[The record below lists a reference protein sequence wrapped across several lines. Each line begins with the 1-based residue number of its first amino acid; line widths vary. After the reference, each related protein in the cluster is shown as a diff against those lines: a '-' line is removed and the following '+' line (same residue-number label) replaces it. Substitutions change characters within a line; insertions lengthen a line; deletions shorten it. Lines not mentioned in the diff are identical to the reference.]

1 MSFGEKLRI
10 LLEEHTMTQKQLA
23 QRCYLTQSYISKLE
37 GSSEDSNPTIKQ
49 IITIAKV
56 LELNA
61 YELCYWFLNKEIN
74 K

>member
-1 MSFGEKLRI
+1 
-10 LLEEHTMTQKQLA
+10 MTQKQQA
-23 QRCYLTQSYISKLE
+23 QRSYITQSYKSKLE

-49 IITIAKV
+49 IITIAIV
-56 LELNA
+56 LELNP

>member
-1 MSFGEKLRI
+1 
-10 LLEEHTMTQKQLA
+10 MTQKQLA

-37 GSSEDSNPTIKQ
+37 GSREDSNPTIKQ

-56 LELNA
+56 LELNP